1 MSISEY
7 AEYYEESLRLHA
19 RYKGKLEITGK
30 IPVRSE
36 EELSLAYF
44 PGAIEPCLLIE
55 RTPEDARN
63 YTIKA
68 NSVAVVSDG
77 SSVAGLGNIGGLA
90 SLPMIE
96 GKALLFKEF
105 GNLDAFPLCL
115 STQDIDEIILTVK
128 NISPCF
134 GAICIDGISA
144 PRCFEIEKRLRDNL
158 DIPVFSDSGQ
168 GIAAAVG
175 AAVINSC
182 KLLDKPLSDVR
193 TVVCGAGAAGNAI
206 TKTLIRLGIKDLVV
220 CDSGGILSAARISE
234 FGEDKLELLELTNKE
249 GISGNL
255 QDAIKDRNLFIGI
268 SKPNILSEVMVRSM
282 AKDPVI
288 IALANPEPE
297 ILPGS
302 AKAAG
307 ARITATGSPAFPNQ
321 ISSILV
327 SPGIFRGVLD
337 AGVHV
342 ITDEMA
348 DAAARTLAGLIAEGG
363 LSEEKI
369 LPSVFEEGIAEAIA
383 KAVAAM

>member
-19 RYKGKLEITGK
+19 QHEGKLEITGK
-30 IPVRSE
+30 VPVRTA

-44 PGAIEPCLLIE
+44 PGATAPCLLIE
-55 RTPEDARN
+55 RTPEDARK

-68 NSVAVVSDG
+68 NSVAVISDG
-77 SSVAGLGNIGGLA
+77 SSVAGLGNLGGLA

-96 GKALLFKEF
+96 GKALSFKKF
-105 GNLDAFPLCL
+105 GNIDAFPLCL
-115 STQDIDEIILTVK
+115 STRDIDEIILTVK

-134 GAICIDGISA
+134 GGICIDGISA
-144 PRCFEIEKRLRDNL
+144 PGCFEIEKRLRADL
-158 DIPVFSDSGQ
+158 DIPVFNDSGQ

-193 TVVCGAGAAGNAI
+193 TVVCGAGAAGNAV
-206 TKTLIRLGIKDLVV
+206 TRTLIRLGMKDLVV

-255 QDAIKDRNLFIGI
+255 QDAIKDRDLFIGV
-268 SKPNILSEVMVRSM
+268 SKPDILSEVMVRSM

-297 ILPGS
+297 ILPDP

-307 ARITATGSPAFPNQ
+307 ARIAATGSPAFPNQ

-327 SPGIFRGVLD
+327 SPGIFRGALD
-337 AGVHV
+337 AGLPV

-348 DAAARTLAGLIAEGG
+348 DEAARTLAGLIDEGD
-363 LSEEKI
+363 LSEDKI
-369 LPSVFEEGIAEAIA
+369 LPSVFEEGVAEVIA